1 MKKVLLLLSL
11 LVFTAGML
19 STSEALAQTA
29 DKLSLRLSRTFGYSS
44 GTGDIQGTF
53 KLTASGPDN
62 LAKVVFY
69 LDDQVMGEVTQP
81 PFALS
86 FSTDSYPNG
95 LHTLKA
101 VGTTADGTQ
110 IQSNAIQGNFVPA
123 GQGMQAAGRIILP
136 LLSLVIVLMLLSFF
150 VPVLL
155 RRGKLEVLAPGT
167 PRNYGIKGGAICPR
181 CQRPFVL
188 HMFGVNLGPN
198 RKYERCPYCGR
209 MGIVKTSS
217 LKDLR
222 AAEAAELEQANLA
235 SQMPEESE
243 EDKLR
248 KELENSR
255 YRDV

>member
-1 MKKVLLLLSL
+1 MKKVLLAICLLAL
-11 LVFTAGML
+11 IAGLL

-29 DKLSLRLSRTFGYSS
+29 DRLSLRLSRTFGYSS

-53 KLTASGPDN
+53 KLTATGPDN
-62 LAKVVFY
+62 LVKVAFY
-69 LDDQVMGEVTQP
+69 LDDQVLGEVTQS

-95 LHTLKA
+95 LHTFKA
-101 VGTTADGTQ
+101 VGTTADGTDY
-110 IQSNAIQGNFVPA
+110 QSNEIEGNFVSA
-123 GQGMQAAGRIILP
+123 GQGMKAAGRIIIP
-136 LLSLVIVLMLLSFF
+136 LLSLVLVLMLLSFF

-155 RRGKLEVLAPGT
+155 RRGKMEELAPGT

-188 HMFGVNLGPN
+188 HLFSVNLGPN

-209 MGIVKTSS
+209 MGIVKTRS

-222 AAEAAELEQANLA
+222 AAEAAELEQAHLA
-235 SQMPEESE
+235 GQVPEESE

-255 YRDV
+255 YRDI